1 MFASKTNTKRKGRL
15 GQLGK
20 KNLKVFSKITGANM
34 NMIALF
40 HLVEEK
46 IVHLLFIIL
55 LRIQAKTSCSLL

>member
-1 MFASKTNTKRKGRL
+1 MQAKRIQKEKVDWAAR
-15 GQLGK
+15 K
-20 KNLKVFSKITGANM
+20 KEFESILENTGANM